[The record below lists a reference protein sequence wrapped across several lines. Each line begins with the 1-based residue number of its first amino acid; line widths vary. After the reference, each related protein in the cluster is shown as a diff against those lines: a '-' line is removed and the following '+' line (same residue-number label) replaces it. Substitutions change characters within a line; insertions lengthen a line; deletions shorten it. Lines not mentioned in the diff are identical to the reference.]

1 MKEIITWQ
9 ASVKV
14 NGQYYMLPEKP
25 VEDVTIVT
33 KLVEKA
39 VLKLSYHYFTVTY
52 VRNVAIVKDKV

>member
-14 NGQYYMLPEKP
+14 NGQYYMLPDKP
-25 VEDVTIVT
+25 VEDITVVT

-39 VLKLSYHYFTVTY
+39 VLKLSYHFFSVTY
-52 VRNVAIVKDKV
+52 VRNVAFVKE

>member
-14 NGQYYMLPEKP
+14 NGRYYMLPDKP
-25 VEDVTIVT
+25 VEDITVVT

-39 VLKLSYHYFTVTY
+39 ALKLSYRFFSVTY
-52 VRNVAIVKDKV
+52 VRNVAFVTE

>member
-25 VEDVTIVT
+25 VEDITVVT

-39 VLKLSYHYFTVTY
+39 ALKLSYRFFSVTY
-52 VRNVAIVKDKV
+52 VRNVAFVTE

>member
-14 NGQYYMLPEKP
+14 NGQYYMLPDKP
-25 VEDVTIVT
+25 AEDITVVT

-39 VLKLSYHYFTVTY
+39 ALKLSYHFFSVTY
-52 VRNVAIVKDKV
+52 VRNVSLVKE